1 MAGIY
6 IDCSSREIILIIR
19 PKMRLIVTRVLVRS
33 VCLSVCCTQS
43 KTLQNHG
50 TARPVVWDMGS
61 VGTVTRCLHF
71 TAGCATGC
79 TNGWVNYATEPR
91 QAALERSSQ
100 DAYDVI
106 S

>member
-19 PKMRLIVTRVLVRS
+19 PKMRPIVTRVLVRS
-33 VCLSVCCTQS
+33 VCLSVCWTQS

-50 TARPVVWDMGS
+50 TDRPVVLDMGS

-71 TAGCATGC
+71 TAGCASDLVVKFELG
-79 TNGWVNYATEPR
+79 G
-91 QAALERSSQ
+91 L
-100 DAYDVI
+100 VI
-106 S
+106 CKKKFQVIIL